1 MTGFWV
7 IAALGVALALAFV
20 LGPLLRWRRART
32 DVSRAASNAS
42 IYREQVAEL
51 ESEVERGAIT
61 REEFNRASNEIER
74 RVVAENAITPSSF
87 VPQNTQ
93 KIKAATILVALFV
106 PLFAGGLY
114 WKLGEPRALD
124 PRAATQIT
132 PQQVE
137 AMVTQLSAHL
147 QKEPGDAE
155 GWAMLG
161 RALFVLGRPEPA
173 TRALAR
179 ALQLDS
185 QNRDLLGEL
194 LQALALAGQDKY
206 RRADY
211 AGAIAYW
218 ERILRFAPP
227 ESDLAKTVNS
237 SITEARGLAEKAGK
251 PVAVSAVKGTV
262 TLDAKLKAKAAPAD
276 TVFVI
281 ARPAAGGQMP
291 LAVARVT
298 VAELPYEFALDDSM
312 AMAPGATISGHKSVV
327 IVARVSKSGNALAQ
341 KGDLEG
347 ASKPVAPGAA
357 GVKVAISR
365 IVP

>member
-1 MTGFWV
+1 MTAFWIV
-7 IAALGVALALAFV
+7 AGLGVAAALAIV
-20 LGPLLRWRRART
+20 LRPLFAWRHART
-32 DVSRAASNAS
+32 DVSRTASNAS
-42 IYREQVAEL
+42 IYREQIAEL
-51 ESEVERGAIT
+51 EADVQRGAIG
-61 REEFNRASNEIER
+61 REEFNRASSDIER
-74 RVVAENAITPSSF
+74 RVVAEHAADAAAFTP
-87 VPQNTQ
+87 NINK
-93 KIKAATILVALFV
+93 KIKTATILVAAFV
-106 PLFAGGLY
+106 PLFAGSLY

-147 QKEPGDAE
+147 QSSPEDAQ

-161 RALFVLGRPEPA
+161 RALFVLGRHEPA

-179 ALQLDS
+179 ALQLDP
-185 QNRDLLGEL
+185 QNRELLGEL
-194 LQALALAGQDKY
+194 LQGLALAGQDKFQQ
-206 RRADY
+206 ADY
-211 AGAIAYW
+211 AGAVAYW

-227 ESDLAKTVNS
+227 GSELSKTVNG
-237 SITEARGLAEKAGK
+237 SIAEARELATKKGR
-251 PVAVSAVKGTV
+251 PIVVASVKGTV
-262 TLDAKLKAKAAPAD
+262 TLDAKLKGKAAPAD

-281 ARPAAGGQMP
+281 ARPAAGGRVP

-298 VAELPYEFALDDSM
+298 VAELPYEFLLDDSM
-312 AMAPGATISGHKSVV
+312 AMAPGATISSQKSVV
-327 IVARVSKSGNALAQ
+327 IVARVSKSGNALPQ

-347 ASKPVAPGAA
+347 SSKAVAPGAA

>member
-1 MTGFWV
+1 MTVFWIV
-7 IAALGVALALAFV
+7 AALGVALALAIV
-20 LGPLLRWRRART
+20 LWPLVRWRRART

-51 ESEVERGAIT
+51 EADMRRGAIT
-61 REEFNRASNEIER
+61 REEFDRASSDIER
-74 RVVAENAITPSSF
+74 RVVAENVVDPVSF
-87 VPQNTQ
+87 AAKSNQQ
-93 KIKAATILVALFV
+93 IKVATILLAVFV
-106 PLFAGGLY
+106 PLFAAGLY

-124 PRAATQIT
+124 PRAATQVT

-147 QKEPGDAE
+147 QKSPDDAE

-161 RALFVLGRPEPA
+161 RALFVLGRHEPA

-194 LQALALAGQDKY
+194 LQALALSGQDKFQ
-206 RRADY
+206 RGDY
-211 AGAIAYW
+211 AGAIGYW

-227 ESDLAKTVNS
+227 ESELAKTVNG
-237 SITEARGLAEKAGK
+237 SIAEARGLAEKAGT
-251 PVAVSAVKGTV
+251 PVAVSSVKGTIS
-262 TLDAKLKAKAAPAD
+262 LDAKLKAKAAPTD

-298 VAELPYEFALDDSM
+298 VAELPYEFILDDSM
-312 AMAPGATISGHKSVV
+312 AMAPGATISSHKSVV
-327 IVARVSKSGNALAQ
+327 IVARVSKSGRPLAQ

-347 ASKPVAPGAA
+347 ASKPVAPGAS
-357 GVKVAISR
+357 GVMVAISR
-365 IVP
+365 IVQ